1 MIMLT
6 VPVIPHHHHEDGM
19 ICMKND
25 LPSDGV
31 ATIKTLATNIA
42 ACDTGCMTT
51 ISSNRPPIPNNSDI
65 QPCFVW
71 VTTLFVEPLLKTPD
85 PCPTKQA

>member
-1 MIMLT
+1 MKTKRYIAYFLFFISMIMLT

-42 ACDTGCMTT
+42 AA
-51 ISSNRPPIPNNSDI
+51 IS
-65 QPCFVW
+65 
-71 VTTLFVEPLLKTPD
+71 
-85 PCPTKQA
+85 AA